1 MGALIGLAFGLGVV
15 LIVQSLRPPS
25 RSGRDDTS
33 RSTLTRRERMQETLA
48 QAGLSSVTP
57 TAIVASSVGL
67 ALVVMVVVYVIS
79 LSSVVAIAFGLLAGC
94 TPTALVRRRQRQRRQ
109 ELRDLWPDIV
119 DNLASAVRAGM
130 SLPEALT
137 QLADRGPEALQAAFR
152 RFGEDYRATGR
163 FEACLDRLKARLA
176 DPVADRIVE
185 SLRVAREVGGSDL
198 GRLLRTLSAFLR
210 EDARTRSELETR
222 QGWTVNAARLAV
234 AAPWVVLGMLAT
246 RPEAVDAYD
255 SATGFV
261 VLVIGGVV
269 CFVAYRTMLR
279 IGKLPEEE
287 RVLR

>member
-79 LSSVVAIAFGLLAGC
+79 LSSVVAIAFGLLAAFA
-94 TPTALVRRRQRQRRQ
+94 PTALVRRRQRQRRQ

-137 QLADRGPEALQAAFR
+137 QLADRGPEALQPAFR

-261 VLVIGGVV
+261 VLAVGGVV
-269 CFVAYRTMLR
+269 CFVAYRAMLR

>member
-1 MGALIGLAFGLGVV
+1 
-15 LIVQSLRPPS
+15 
-25 RSGRDDTS
+25 
-33 RSTLTRRERMQETLA
+33 MQETLA
-48 QAGLSSVTP
+48 QAGLNSVTP

-79 LSSVVAIAFGLLAGC
+79 LSSVVAIAFGLLAAC

-137 QLADRGPEALQAAFR
+137 QLADRGPEALRPAFR

-163 FEACLDRLKARLA
+163 FDGMPGPAQGAACRTGGRPNRRVAAHRSRGRRLRSRSAAAHAVVVPARGRSDQRRSSRPARLDGQCRA
-176 DPVADRIVE
+176 A
-185 SLRVAREVGGSDL
+185 
-198 GRLLRTLSAFLR
+198 GRRR
-210 EDARTRSELETR
+210 
-222 QGWTVNAARLAV
+222 AV
-234 AAPWVVLGMLAT
+234 AGARHARRL

-255 SATGFV
+255 SAAGVV
-261 VLVIGGVV
+261 VLAVGGVV
-269 CFVAYRTMLR
+269 CFVAYRAMLR